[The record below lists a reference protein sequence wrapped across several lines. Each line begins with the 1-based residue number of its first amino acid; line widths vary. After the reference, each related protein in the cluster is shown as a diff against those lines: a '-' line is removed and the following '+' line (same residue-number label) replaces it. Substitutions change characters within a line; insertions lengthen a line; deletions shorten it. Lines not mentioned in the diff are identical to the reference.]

1 MSCEWNEIVLEQL
14 KEEGEALGLEGEQL
28 EHFIDEQFEMR
39 SV

>member
-14 KEEGEALGLEGEQL
+14 KEEGESLGLGGEQL

-39 SV
+39 AA

>member
-1 MSCEWNEIVLEQL
+1 MSCHWNEIVLEQL

-39 SV
+39 AV